1 MGCGISRDEAFLG
14 IKERTAKKRIQ
25 VLITTWIRFF
35 VNYLRMLLFL
45 ISRNRM
51 LLITNPVTPASTIQ
65 LHILI
70 PSFVQR

>member
-25 VLITTWIRFF
+25 VLITTSIRFF

-45 ISRNRM
+45 TSSHLI
-51 LLITNPVTPASTIQ
+51 LLITNPVTPATTIQ

-70 PSFVQR
+70 PSFFER